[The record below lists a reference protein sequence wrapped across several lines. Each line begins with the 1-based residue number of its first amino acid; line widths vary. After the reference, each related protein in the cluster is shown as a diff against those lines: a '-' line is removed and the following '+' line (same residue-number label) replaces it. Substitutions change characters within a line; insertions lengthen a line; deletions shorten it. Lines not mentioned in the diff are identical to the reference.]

1 MARFPQRRRTHENV
15 NCSLPLLVVS
25 IVLRYHVSCW
35 NTTSKLHDNNTKCW
49 RNQITCFD
57 YCVWRNAN
65 LRNFCGARRKL
76 QRTWKKAANQCRT
89 LAAKRS
95 KTHCAQYQ
103 SPFYR
108 YTRETRNLNLFMS
121 LAINFTTL
129 TRRILMQLE
138 VWYDAM
144 EKRVFCYIGDVW
156 SNFPSRLALSS
167 LSKPQ
172 HTDSCHFFSVPRIL
186 PSMCGDRERK

>member
-1 MARFPQRRRTHENV
+1 MLEHHEKAPRQHHKMLAQSNYMFW
-15 NCSLPLLVVS
+15 LLCVA
-25 IVLRYHVSCW
+25 
-35 NTTSKLHDNNTKCW
+35 KCKFA
-49 RNQITCFD
+49 QFFA
-57 YCVWRNAN
+57 VHE
-65 LRNFCGARRKL
+65 KKV
-76 QRTWKKAANQCRT
+76 QRTRNKSMPDAWVV
-89 LAAKRS
+89 AAKRS
-95 KTHCAQYQ
+95 KSHCAQYQ

-144 EKRVFCYIGDVW
+144 EKRVICCIGNVW
-156 SNFPSRLALSS
+156 SNFPSRRALSS

-172 HTDSCHFFSVPRIL
+172 HTDSCHFFSFPRIL
-186 PSMCGDRERK
+186 PSICGDGERKRENKNSNQFLHRTKLMSWLLNEMFYWN

>member
-1 MARFPQRRRTHENV
+1 MLEHHEKAPRQQHKMLAQSNYMFW
-15 NCSLPLLVVS
+15 LLCVAKCKFAQF
-25 IVLRYHVSCW
+25 LRC
-35 NTTSKLHDNNTKCW
+35 T
-49 RNQITCFD
+49 
-57 YCVWRNAN
+57 
-65 LRNFCGARRKL
+65 RK
-76 QRTWKKAANQCRT
+76 TAANIKQSSKSMPDAWVV
-89 LAAKRS
+89 AAKRS

-103 SPFYR
+103 SLFYR

-129 TRRILMQLE
+129 TRCILMQLE

-144 EKRVFCYIGDVW
+144 EKPVFCYIGDVW

-172 HTDSCHFFSVPRIL
+172 HTDSCHFFCSENSTFDVWR
-186 PSMCGDRERK
+186 RWKKTRKKSAINFFIEQSWWVGY